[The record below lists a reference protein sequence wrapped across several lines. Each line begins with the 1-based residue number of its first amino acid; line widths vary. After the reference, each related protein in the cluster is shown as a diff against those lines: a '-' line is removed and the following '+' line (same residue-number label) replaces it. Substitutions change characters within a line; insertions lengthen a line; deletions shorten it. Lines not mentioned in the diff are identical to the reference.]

1 LNSSPVERA
10 RPVMSLA
17 RRRPPKISER
27 VARDLAA
34 YIVDSGL
41 PPDTSLPTE
50 KEMAEQLGVGRTTL
64 REALRLL
71 ESRGVVTI
79 RSGPRGGPVVR
90 KPDPSDLADAVTLM
104 LQFDEATLSEVVEA
118 RIELEATAVRLAA
131 TRIKD
136 AQIEEL
142 RKINH
147 EMALKVGDHDAS
159 FELNRQFHR
168 VLSKST
174 GNVALWLMI
183 NALLAIYDEALRG
196 HTFPEETRKTAVEDH
211 DRIIEA
217 LVARDPDATEAAL
230 RRHVEAGWE
239 SRRRKYRDLVSK
251 RVRWEV

>member
-1 LNSSPVERA
+1 VVSRSRGRSPKV
-10 RPVMSLA
+10 
-17 RRRPPKISER
+17 SER

-34 YIVDSGL
+34 FIVDSGL

-79 RSGPRGGPVVR
+79 RSGPRGGPIVR
-90 KPDPSDLADAVTLM
+90 RPDPSDLADAVTLM

-131 TRIKD
+131 ARIKD
-136 AQIEEL
+136 EQVDEL
-142 RKINH
+142 RAINR

-159 FELNRQFHR
+159 FELNRRFHR

-174 GNVALWLMI
+174 GNVALWFMI
-183 NALLAIYDEALRG
+183 NALLAIYDEALHG
-196 HTFPEETRKTAVEDH
+196 LSFPEEPRKAVVADH

-217 LVARDPDATEAAL
+217 LGARDADATEAAL

-239 SRRRKYRDLVSK
+239 SRRRRYRDLATK